1 MNRSRDRIR
10 CTRRGRISRGCGKLS
25 GGREFQVEPLED
37 RRMLAAFIEGEV
49 LVQFAPTASASER
62 AAARAAVQG
71 QAAEAIQTAAMR
83 SAGAG
88 VLERISLA
96 KGVPVDRAIQALANR
111 PGVVFA
117 EPNWKL
123 STAATSN
130 DPYYTTSSRLW
141 GMYGNDSPAASGPTG
156 TTNQFGSQAEKA
168 WDAGFTGS
176 SSVVVGIVDEGI
188 DINHPDLAANI
199 WVNPFEVAG
208 DGIDNDGNGYVDD
221 INGWDFFYGDNTV
234 YNAGEDSHG
243 THVAGTIGGSG
254 GNGVGVAGVNWNVSM
269 ISTKFLGPGGGST
282 SNAIKAIDYLTDLKT
297 RHGINL
303 VASNNSWGG
312 GGYSSALH
320 SAIIRGANAGILF
333 VAAAGNG
340 GSDGVGDSNDTTANY
355 PSNYSTLQGT
365 TTQRAAAYEA
375 VVAVAAL
382 TSSGGLASYSNYGST
397 TVDIAAP
404 GSSINSTLPGGTYGN
419 YSGTSMAT
427 PHVTGAVALYAS
439 AYPGA
444 SAATI
449 RSAVLNSARPTSS
462 LAGKTVTGGRLDVAA
477 ALNAAPPVG
486 ISVRGGSVI
495 EGNAGT
501 TSLVFTVSLSATSAS
516 TVTVNYATANGSATA
531 GNDYSAATG
540 TLAFAPGET
549 TKTVAV
555 DVIGDLAF
563 EANETFSLVL
573 SGASANATITT
584 TSAVG
589 TITNDDQQAVVSL
602 AIASVSALEGSG
614 TFLFTV
620 TLSQAT
626 TSKVSVRFATAN
638 GTAVAGRTG
647 DYTATS
653 GTLTFNPGETSKT
666 IAVAVQNDAVVEA
679 DETFF
684 VDLSKA
690 SGATVA
696 VGRGTGTI
704 VNDDGALATQRAM
717 VFAALAAEQS
727 PSTSRRR

>member
-1 MNRSRDRIR
+1 MNRSRG
-10 CTRRGRISRGCGKLS
+10 CVRGTGKVRSSRSAGKLS
-25 GGREFQVEPLED
+25 GGHQFLVEPLED

-62 AAARAAVQG
+62 AAARAEVQG

-96 KGVPVDRAIQALANR
+96 KGVPVERAIQALANR

-130 DPYYTTSSRLW
+130 DPYYTTSGRLW
-141 GMYGNDSPAASGPTG
+141 GMYGDDSPSASGPTG
-156 TTNQFGSQAEKA
+156 TSNQFGSQAEKA

-176 SSVVVGIVDEGI
+176 SSVVVGIVDEGV
-188 DINHPDLAANI
+188 DISHPDLAANI
-199 WVNPFEVAG
+199 WINPFEVAG
-208 DGIDNDGNGYVDD
+208 DGLDNDGNGYVDD

-234 YNAGEDSHG
+234 FNAGEDSHG

-254 GNGVGVAGVNWNVSM
+254 GNGIGVAGVNWNVSM

-282 SNAIKAIDYLTDLKT
+282 SNAIKAIDYLTDLKN

-427 PHVTGAVALYAS
+427 PHVTGSVALYAS

-449 RSAVLNSARPTSS
+449 RNAILNSARPTSS

-486 ISVRGGSVI
+486 ISVSGGSVI
-495 EGNAGT
+495 EGNAGVT
-501 TSLVFTVSLSATSAS
+501 PLTFTVSLSAASAS
-516 TVTVNYATANGSATA
+516 TVSVNYATANGSATA
-531 GNDYSAATG
+531 GSDFTAANG
-540 TLAFAPGET
+540 TLTFAPGET
-549 TKTVAV
+549 SKTVAV

-563 EANETFSLVL
+563 EANETFSLLL
-573 SGASANATITT
+573 SGVSTNATITSP
-584 TSAVG
+584 SAVG
-589 TITNDDQQAVVSL
+589 TITNDDQQAAVSL
-602 AIASVSALEGSG
+602 EITSVSALEGSG

-638 GTAVAGRTG
+638 GTAIAGRTG

-666 IAVAVQNDAVVEA
+666 IAVAVRNDAVVEA

-684 VDLSKA
+684 VDLSRA
-690 SGATVA
+690 SGATIA

-727 PSTSRRR
+727 PSTSRRG

>member
-1 MNRSRDRIR
+1 
-10 CTRRGRISRGCGKLS
+10 
-25 GGREFQVEPLED
+25 
-37 RRMLAAFIEGEV
+37 MLAAFVEGEV
-49 LVQFAPTASASER
+49 LVQFAQNASVADR

-71 QAAEAIQTAAMR
+71 RAAEAIQTAAMR

-96 KGVPVDRAIQALANR
+96 GGVPVDRAIQALANR

-117 EPNWKL
+117 EPNWRL

-130 DPYYTTSSRLW
+130 DPYYTTSGRLW
-141 GMYGNDSPAASGPTG
+141 GMYGDDSPAVSGPAG

-176 SSVVVGIVDEGI
+176 KSVVVGIVDEGI
-188 DINHPDLAANI
+188 DITHPDLAANI
-199 WVNPFEVAG
+199 WVNPFETAG
-208 DGIDNDGNGYVDD
+208 DGVDNDGNGYIDD
-221 INGWDFFYGDNTV
+221 INGWDFYSNDAGV
-234 YNAGEDSHG
+234 YDGAADDHG
-243 THVAGTIGGSG
+243 THVAGTIGGVG
-254 GNGVGVAGVNWNVSM
+254 GNGVGVAGVNWNVTM
-269 ISTKFLGPGGGST
+269 ISTKFLGVDGGT
-282 SNAIKAIDYLTDLKT
+282 TANAIKAIDYLTDLKT
-297 RHGINL
+297 RHGVNL

-340 GSDGVGDSNDTTANY
+340 GSDGIGDSNDSTAYY
-355 PSNYSTLQGT
+355 PTNYSTLQGT
-365 TTQRAAAYEA
+365 STQRAASYEA
-375 VVAVAAL
+375 VISVAAL
-382 TSSGGLASYSNYGST
+382 TSTGDLASFSNYGAT
-397 TVDIAAP
+397 TVDLAAP
-404 GSSINSTLPGGTYGN
+404 GSGINSTLPGGGYGN

-439 AYPGA
+439 AYPNA

-449 RSAVLNSARPTSS
+449 RSAILNSTRATSS
-462 LAGKTVTGGRLDVAA
+462 LTGKTVTGGRLDVAA

-486 ISVRGGSVI
+486 ISVRGSSVV
-495 EGNAGT
+495 EGNSGT
-501 TSLVFTVSLSATSAS
+501 TPLAFTISLSAASAS

-531 GNDYSAATG
+531 GSDYTASSG
-540 TLAFAPGET
+540 TLTFLPGET
-549 TKTVAV
+549 SKTVVV
-555 DVIGDLAF
+555 DVIGDATA

-573 SGASANATITT
+573 SGASSNASITAA
-584 TSAVG
+584 SATG

-602 AIASVSALEGSG
+602 AIASVSALENSG

-620 TLSQAT
+620 TLSQASA
-626 TSKVSVRFATAN
+626 SKVSVRFATAN

-647 DYTATS
+647 DYTASS

-666 IAVAVQNDAVVEA
+666 IAVVVRNDSLVEA

-684 VDLSKA
+684 VDLSRA
-690 SGATVA
+690 SGASIA

-704 VNDDGALATQRAM
+704 LNDDGIAAQRAM

-727 PSTSRRR
+727 PFTSRRR